1 MYNDHIDKIVPPDLL
16 DKQDLPRIVIIS
28 VSVIGIFFLI
38 TNIVLVAGC
47 ILKRRAKRIR
57 GSFSHLIFYLLA
69 HFIIY
74 RSSWHTCF
82 IFFFSEQS
90 NQTRTSATIEMCA
103 PNSHNDTVRGVTLS
117 SVNEKSATYSNEG
130 SNNDY
135 VVTIFEGSNND
146 CMVSFFLISTLALF
160 IFHDM
165 ISTNSYQIFCFLWL
179 NNLLVIVNRPC
190 VCENDENSERF
201 VVSVTKEWT
210 LSIFVKL

>member
-16 DKQDLPRIVIIS
+16 DKQDLPRIVIS
-28 VSVIGIFFLI
+28 VSVIGILFLI
-38 TNIVLVAGC
+38 ANIVLVAGC

-82 IFFFSEQS
+82 IFFFSEQN
-90 NQTRTSATIEMCA
+90 NQTRTSATIEICA
-103 PNSHNDTVRGVTLS
+103 PNSHNDTVTDETLS
-117 SVNEKSATYSNEG
+117 SFNEISETYTNEE
-130 SNNDY
+130 SNNDC
-135 VVTIFEGSNND
+135 VVTIFEGSNNN

-165 ISTNSYQIFCFLWL
+165 ISTNSFQIFCFFWL
-179 NNLLVIVNRPC
+179 NNSLVILNRPNWLFNYSSISSTT
-190 VCENDENSERF
+190 VYVKMMR
-201 VVSVTKEWT
+201 T
-210 LSIFVKL
+210 LKDL